1 MTSAPSFT
9 PTRTPSLSP
18 TTSIPSA
25 LPTITGSVVFVE
37 LTKQVTES
45 LSSEDIT
52 ALVVSAEEA
61 FGLNPGNVEAV
72 VSYDVHGV
80 LEVDLSGDYEEAELV
95 ASLQQALAESLNVH
109 VSDVSVVLDPETG
122 VISYTISSETAEA
135 GAELQAQLQSSSL
148 SSSLE
153 SYVMEEIAGVTGVIF
168 F

>member
-61 FGLNPGNVEAV
+61 FGLNPGNVETV